1 MHQTYSDNSGTTVKS
16 ASQNMGQP
24 VVTEERRYDP
34 QGRELLSGPGG
45 GNSGSRRIEDVTDE
59 DQARRDR
66 EYEEKM
72 EDE

>member
-1 MHQTYSDNSGTTVKS
+1 MKHTYTDNSGTTVKS

-24 VVTEERRYDP
+24 VIQETRRYDP

-45 GNSGSRRIEDVTDE
+45 DSANRRIEDVSDE
-59 DQARRDR
+59 DQAKRDL
-66 EYEEKM
+66 EYEERM

>member
-24 VVTEERRYDP
+24 VVQETRRYGP
-34 QGRELLSGPGG
+34 QGRELLSGP
-45 GNSGSRRIEDVTDE
+45 SGDSGTRRIEDVSDE

-66 EYEEKM
+66 EYEERI
-72 EDE
+72 EEE